1 MEVLFGTVAYF
12 EQEIRRHVLKEEK
25 NKIVQIAE
33 NLELDLKFNFVC
45 HEDLRKECLQNL
57 SQASKKL
64 LQATD
69 QKLEKIPC

>member
-12 EQEIRRHVLKEEK
+12 EQEIQRHVLKEEK
-25 NKIVQIAE
+25 NKIAQIAE

-57 SQASKKL
+57 SHASEKL